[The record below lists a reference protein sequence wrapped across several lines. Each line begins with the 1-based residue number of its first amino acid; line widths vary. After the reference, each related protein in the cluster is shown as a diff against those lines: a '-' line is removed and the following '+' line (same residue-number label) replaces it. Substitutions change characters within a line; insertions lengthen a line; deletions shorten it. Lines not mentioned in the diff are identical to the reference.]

1 MYIRRTRFDDFDDW
15 IDSIDWR
22 KAKSRAGR
30 IFFRV
35 INAYIRFVEKI
46 GKIVGNGAMYLLLL
60 MMGILLYSIV
70 TNAIHRPSYGLWKCR
85 SLQWPPTT
93 YLAAPAA

>member
-1 MYIRRTRFDDFDDW
+1 MYIRRTIFDDFDDW

-46 GKIVGNGAMYLLLL
+46 GEIVGNGAMF
-60 MMGILLYSIV
+60 M
-70 TNAIHRPSYGLWKCR
+70 
-85 SLQWPPTT
+85 
-93 YLAAPAA
+93 